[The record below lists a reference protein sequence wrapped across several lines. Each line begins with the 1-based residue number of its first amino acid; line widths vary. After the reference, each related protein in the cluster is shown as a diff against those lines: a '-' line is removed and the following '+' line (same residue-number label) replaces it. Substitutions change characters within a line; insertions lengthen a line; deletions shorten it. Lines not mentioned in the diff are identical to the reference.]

1 MVSDTRDADA
11 RVEPEIEDEVAATRC
26 SRKSLSFFL
35 SRKNVNKPICFAPIW
50 PPKAAGK
57 CVVFSSGNR
66 QNFEIL
72 TLLITQMRSF
82 LSEIP
87 VIHQLYN
94 QLHVA
99 KVKSVI
105 THEKLRKTHHVF
117 F

>member
-1 MVSDTRDADA
+1 MFF
-11 RVEPEIEDEVAATRC
+11 PNLAAEGGRKIC
-26 SRKSLSFFL
+26 S
-35 SRKNVNKPICFAPIW
+35 
-50 PPKAAGK
+50 
-57 CVVFSSGNR
+57 VFNLISSGNR
-66 QNFEIL
+66 QKFEIL
-72 TLLITQMRSF
+72 TLLITQMRGF

-117 F
+117 FFNFKNLTSGAKNLTSGNRNIFSRG